1 MFMAKK
7 DDSAVDKAAQKVAN
21 AEKKAKIKQSKPKKG
36 NIFPR
41 MGKTIKKFW
50 KDFRGEL
57 KKIIWPDS
65 RSVVKN
71 TGIVLGMVVVF
82 GIVIYLIDQGLSIGV
97 SQLFKLAGKINTP
110 EDAAAMMQAM
120 SFFVN

>member
-41 MGKTIKKFW
+41 MGKAIKKFW

-65 RSVVKN
+65 RSIAKN
-71 TGIVLGMVVVF
+71 TGIVLLMVLVF
-82 GIVIYLIDQGLSIGV
+82 GIVIYAIDQGLALGV
-97 SQLFKLAGKINTP
+97 SQLFKLAGKINSP
-110 EDAAAMMQAM
+110 EAAAMLQAM
-120 SFFVN
+120 NFFV